1 MTKKVRVTIIAV
13 IVLLIAGMALFP
25 VVKRTFFGTGDEE
38 AASVRPVRNSGPL
51 NVNASILRY
60 KSLADAF
67 ISYGRLLP
75 DEEVDLSFETSGMIT
90 DIFFKEGSFVKKG
103 DLLAKVNDK
112 PLQAELKK
120 LQTQVPLAEARVS
133 RQQTLLEKDA
143 VSQESY
149 ESVTTELEKL
159 KADIELVK
167 ARLAQTELRAPFEGM
182 IGLRMVSEGAY
193 ATPSTLISTLTK
205 ITPLKLE
212 FSVNEKQ
219 VNEIKPGTVIEFT
232 TATDL
237 DPHQATVYAVESRLD
252 RSTVS
257 LKARALYPNPG
268 GKLKPGQYASLNM
281 SLTQY
286 GTALVI
292 PSMAMVAEMGRDIVY
307 VYNNGVAK
315 QVSIVKGMRTESAV
329 QVIDGLQPGDTLI
342 TTGVMQLRDGMP
354 VTIGILGDG
363 AENANNAAN

>member
-1 MTKKVRVTIIAV
+1 MNKKVKFTIIAA
-13 IVLLIAGMALFP
+13 IVLFIAGMALYP
-25 VVKRTFFGTGDEE
+25 VIKRTFFDGGAMMDETPAP
-38 AASVRPVRNSGPL
+38 AARGRSAL
-51 NVNASILRY
+51 NVNALILNY
-60 KSLADAF
+60 ESLADEF

-90 DIFFKEGSFVKKG
+90 EIIFTEGSFVKKG
-103 DLLAKVNDK
+103 QLLAKVNDK

-120 LQTQVPLAEARVS
+120 LEAQIPLAEARVS

-149 ESVTTELEKL
+149 ESVTTDLEKL
-159 KADIELVK
+159 RADIELVK

-193 ATPSTLISTLTK
+193 ATPSTIISTLTK

-212 FSVNEKQ
+212 FSVNERQ
-219 VNEIKPGTVIEFT
+219 INEIKPGTEIEFT

-237 DPHQATVYAVESRLD
+237 MPYKATVYAVESRLD

-281 SLTQY
+281 NLNRY
-286 GTALVI
+286 GKALVI

-307 VYNNGVAK
+307 VYDNGIAR
-315 QVSIVKGMRTESAV
+315 QVEIKKGMRTESTV
-329 QVIDGLQPGDTLI
+329 QVIDGLQKGDTLI
-342 TTGVMQLRDGMP
+342 ATGVMQLRDGMP
-354 VTIGILGDG
+354 VTIGELRRGVEEDEAG
-363 AENANNAAN
+363 N